1 MKFKSIGYGKVNDR
15 KMLEEIH
22 MEGIMIKEA
31 AKMLG
36 VESHVLRYWEEELG
50 LEIKRNSMGHRF
62 YDQRDI
68 KMFREIMDL
77 KDRGFSLKDIK
88 VGIEARKKEDM
99 VRQASPQDCAD
110 DANQERGKI
119 EEVVVKDKIIKETVG
134 KEDFE
139 QSKIVDFKTAQLQ
152 TVMNK
157 IIANA
162 LRENKDIITSS
173 IKSEITEDVMRQ
185 FDTVMRE
192 KEEKEE
198 ARFRKLDEAL
208 RQIQRAN
215 EEVAATKVKKRFGW
229 RK

>member
-1 MKFKSIGYGKVNDR
+1 VNDR

>member
-99 VRQASPQDCAD
+99 IRQVSPQDCAD
-110 DANQERGKI
+110 DANQEKEKI
-119 EEVVVKDKIIKETVG
+119 EEVVVKEKVIKETVG